1 MAKGLA
7 GLCALFLLFPAAG
20 DAADVEAEKRELLA
34 LHEEFK
40 AAHVRG
46 DAETILQSLAEDYV
60 RVSRG
65 EVTHPEPGDMAF
77 RMQGGSKAEVD

>member
-7 GLCALFLLFPAAG
+7 GLCALYLLFPAAG
-20 DAADVEAEKRELLA
+20 GAADPEAEKQKLLA
-34 LHEEFK
+34 LHAEFK

-46 DAETILQSLAEDYV
+46 DAETILRRLAENYV

-65 EVTHPEPGDMAF
+65 EVTHPEPGDMAS
-77 RMQGGSKAEVD
+77 RIPGGSKAEVD